1 MTVKVTNVPPYQ
13 IMHTNLGTVC
23 APPAL
28 VDGADYTLCYEQAEE
43 LFGGETSYEN
53 HGNYEDLKKKK
64 KNKQDY
70 VDAMYVPVLCI
81 MTTNNVVPTVVVHL
95 L

>member
-1 MTVKVTNVPPYQ
+1 MYVSTYQ

-23 APPAL
+23 EPPAL
-28 VDGADYTLCYEQAEE
+28 VDGADYTLYYEQAEE

-70 VDAMYVPVLCI
+70 VDAMNVPVLHTQT
-81 MTTNNVVPTVVVHL
+81 ML
-95 L
+95 YL